1 MRKRFDNNKHI
12 KSISRELF
20 KVKPSK
26 IIKSVKNK
34 LQELETQKEITKY
47 LKGYE
52 DV

>member
-1 MRKRFDNNKHI
+1 MRKRFDSNKHI

-20 KVKPSK
+20 KVKPTK
-26 IIKSVKNK
+26 IIKSVKKK
-34 LQELETQKEITKY
+34 LQDMETQREINKY